1 MLHRK
6 LVLQN
11 VIGVIEERGKLWLI
25 DFENYHVT
33 EENRFLTAGSWAFN
47 MLIHKK
53 EYLQENFTK
62 ATYSNKVIKP

>member
-53 EYLQENFTK
+53 NIFKKILRKPPTPTK
-62 ATYSNKVIKP
+62 L